1 LSRRRVY
8 SHTTKLRSQ
17 AVSDEDDVRRSLTT
31 LDGYYEGPN
40 QEFDFWVVDEEFDR
54 FAVEQLD
61 EVDTLLFGRVTYE
74 GMAAYWPTPQGEQ
87 DDPRVAARM
96 NGLSKIVVSRT
107 LRKAEWANTRLIK
120 DDVAGELKKLKQ
132 QPGKDIAILGSSD
145 LTVGLLQM
153 GLIDEVRI
161 MVNPVVL
168 GSGKSVFRTADERIG
183 RALLKSRPFNSGNVL
198 LDYQPAAPRTSGRG
212 S

>member
-1 LSRRRVY
+1 
-8 SHTTKLRSQ
+8 
-17 AVSDEDDVRRSLTT
+17 VRKIFAFILTT

-54 FAVEQLD
+54 FAVQQLD

-74 GMAAYWPTPQGEQ
+74 GMAAYWPTPQGAR

-96 NGLSKIVVSRT
+96 NGLAKIVVSRT
-107 LRKAEWANTRLIK
+107 LDKAEWANTRLIK
-120 DDVAGELKKLKQ
+120 DDVADELTKLKQ

-145 LTVGLLQM
+145 LTVSLLQM
-153 GLIDEVRI
+153 GLVDEVRI

-168 GSGKSVFRTADERIG
+168 GAGNSVFRTADERIG
-183 RALLKSRPFNSGNVL
+183 LELLNSRAFNSGNVL
-198 LDYQPAAPRTSGRG
+198 LYYQPTARRTAGESRPATETASAGA
-212 S
+212 